1 MGFKTHTQESRI
13 GPALLRRINEQK
25 VLEHL
30 QIHGPASR
38 ARLRRSSGLTAPT
51 VSKVVDSLIEKG
63 LLEEIEP
70 TETRVGRPGKIL
82 RLAGTSAVVLGVL
95 LDAGQ
100 CTVSVAGID
109 GKIDSRQT
117 RCFVPPSTYAGMLFM
132 LEQACREILAVVK
145 GTPQG
150 VAVVINGLINDAEQR
165 VIYCANLH
173 ILDGQDPAGD
183 LGRRLGLRCRVLKGT
198 SALCLSERTALAVFD
213 RDNFA
218 VLDMTTGL
226 GLGMISNGVLIT
238 GHSGKG
244 GEIGHVVVDPEG
256 VRCGCGNR
264 GCLETLATDAATRRL
279 VSEKV
284 GRNLDLEETRRLLVN
299 QPAHYAEI
307 VDRVARYL
315 AMAAAMVVTMLNPG
329 TLLIHSELFLEPV
342 GNLEL
347 VSSWMFRLGL
357 RASVAECSLKRTSS
371 SKEQAAVAGI
381 IHEITRTWLS
391 GDSPS

>member
-1 MGFKTHTQESRI
+1 M
-13 GPALLRRINEQK
+13 LRRINEQK

-117 RCFVPPSTYAGMLFM
+117 RSFVPPSTYAGMLFM

-150 VAVVINGLINDAEQR
+150 VAVVINGLINDA
-165 VIYCANLH
+165 
-173 ILDGQDPAGD
+173 
-183 LGRRLGLRCRVLKGT
+183 
-198 SALCLSERTALAVFD
+198 
-213 RDNFA
+213 
-218 VLDMTTGL
+218 
-226 GLGMISNGVLIT
+226 
-238 GHSGKG
+238 
-244 GEIGHVVVDPEG
+244 
-256 VRCGCGNR
+256 
-264 GCLETLATDAATRRL
+264 
-279 VSEKV
+279 
-284 GRNLDLEETRRLLVN
+284 
-299 QPAHYAEI
+299 
-307 VDRVARYL
+307 
-315 AMAAAMVVTMLNPG
+315 
-329 TLLIHSELFLEPV
+329 
-342 GNLEL
+342 
-347 VSSWMFRLGL
+347 
-357 RASVAECSLKRTSS
+357 
-371 SKEQAAVAGI
+371 
-381 IHEITRTWLS
+381 
-391 GDSPS
+391 

>member
-117 RCFVPPSTYAGMLFM
+117 RSFVPPSTYAGMLFM

-198 SALCLSERTALAVFD
+198 SALCLSERTALAVSD

-238 GHSGKG
+238 GHSGKA

-284 GRNLDLEETRRLLVN
+284 GRNLDLEETRRLLLAS
-299 QPAHYAEI
+299 PADYADV
-307 VDRVARYL
+307 VDRVARHL

-329 TLLIHSELFLEPV
+329 TLLIHSELFLEPA
-342 GNLEL
+342 GNLDL
-347 VSSWMFRLGL
+347 VSHWLTRLGL
-357 RASVAECSLKRTSS
+357 RASVAECSLTRTSS

-381 IHEITRTWLS
+381 IHEITRTWIS
-391 GDSPS
+391 GE

>member
-117 RCFVPPSTYAGMLFM
+117 RSFVPPSTYAGMLFM

-198 SALCLSERTALAVFD
+198 SALCLSERTALAVSD

>member
-117 RCFVPPSTYAGMLFM
+117 RSFVPPSTYAGMLFM

-198 SALCLSERTALAVFD
+198 SALCLSERTALAVSD

-307 VDRVARYL
+307 VDHVARYL

>member
-117 RCFVPPSTYAGMLFM
+117 RSFVPPSTYAGMLFM

-198 SALCLSERTALAVFD
+198 SALCLSERTALAVSD

-238 GHSGKG
+238 GHSGKA

-299 QPAHYAEI
+299 QPAHYADI
-307 VDRVARYL
+307 VDHVARYL

>member
-117 RCFVPPSTYAGMLFM
+117 RSFVPPSTYAGMLFM
-132 LEQACREILAVVK
+132 LEQACRKILAVVK

-198 SALCLSERTALAVFD
+198 SALCLSERTALAVSD

-238 GHSGKG
+238 GHSGKA

-284 GRNLDLEETRRLLVN
+284 GRNLDLEETRRLLLAS
-299 QPAHYAEI
+299 PADYADV
-307 VDRVARYL
+307 VDRVARHL

-342 GNLEL
+342 GNLDL
-347 VSSWMFRLGL
+347 VSHWLTRLGL
-357 RASVAECSLKRTSS
+357 RASVAECSLTRTSS

-381 IHEITRTWLS
+381 IHEITRTWIS
-391 GDSPS
+391 GE